1 MNISAEI
8 DIDNRPT
15 IKDILKKVEE
25 VKEEAAKDP
34 GASLKSLSL
43 QKRNTEVIQDRTPL
57 LKPKVKIANLS
68 EDSELVLEED
78 ED

>member
-1 MNISAEI
+1 MSSMLKPRFNPQKKASTTMNISAEI

-43 QKRNTEVIQDRTPL
+43 
-57 LKPKVKIANLS
+57 
-68 EDSELVLEED
+68 
-78 ED
+78 